1 MSRTTKVAIALV
13 AGVLIIGGGYYYF
26 IRVSLPRFHVVREGV
41 LYRSGQPRGIGLEWL
56 KARDMRT
63 LINLRTPESDGT
75 PEARRFAQENGLRFY
90 NFSIGNTPTAI
101 QASVETFLDIVGD
114 ESSWPVLVHCAAGKE
129 RAAVMPAVF
138 RIEYDG
144 WSNEEALEE
153 AYRLGLEK
161 GAMPIREEFIRNYR
175 YRAGPRNRRE

>member
-13 AGVLIIGGGYYYF
+13 AGVLIVGGGFYYL
-26 IRVSLPRFHVVREGV
+26 IRVSLPRFHAVREGV

-56 KARDMRT
+56 KARDIRT
-63 LINLRTPESDGT
+63 LINLRKPESDGT
-75 PEARRFAQENGLRFY
+75 PEERRFARENGLRFY

-101 QASVETFLDIVGD
+101 QASVDTFLDIVDD

-129 RAAVMPAVF
+129 RAAVMSAVF
-138 RIEYDG
+138 RLEYDG
-144 WSNEEALEE
+144 WSNGEALEE

-175 YRAGPRNRRE
+175 RRAGK